1 MPIVNKRPA
10 RKFLKTIYDI
20 QETFGSSFG
29 NISRN
34 FSFEIK
40 QAEKERIKLETWFT
54 QVNEA
59 KKQLYS
65 EIYEDYKVKPF
76 AYLSTSFD
84 YGIFFKGGASFDH
97 IK

>member
-1 MPIVNKRPA
+1 MQIVNIKPE

-20 QETFGSSFG
+20 QGSFGSSFG

-34 FSFEIK
+34 FSFGMK
-40 QAEKERIKLETWFT
+40 PTEKERIKLETWFT

-65 EIYEDYKVKPF
+65 EIYEDYRVKPF
-76 AYLSTSFD
+76 AYLGASFD
-84 YGIFFKGGASFDH
+84 YGTTIWN
-97 IK
+97 IL